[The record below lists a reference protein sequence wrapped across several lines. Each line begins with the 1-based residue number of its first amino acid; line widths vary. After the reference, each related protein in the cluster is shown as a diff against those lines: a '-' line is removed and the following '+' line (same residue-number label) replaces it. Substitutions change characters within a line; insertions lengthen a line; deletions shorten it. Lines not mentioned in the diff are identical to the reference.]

1 MTQEE
6 NSGIGEQ
13 ALNKVAEL
21 SLSAKL
27 NDAEV
32 IDVDIESDALGLV
45 QGEIDSVT
53 VRCEGL
59 VTPQDLRLEELQL
72 QADNIGINILSTAL
86 GKIELSHPIDAS
98 GRLVLTTADLNRA
111 LNSDY
116 LRQQVRNLKIPL
128 NNRRLI
134 IDLQK
139 VECSLPSK
147 DKLVIKAKVLAHLV
161 NKTQK
166 ANFRVVLS
174 IRDGGEYIAFEQGQY
189 LEGKDLP
196 IEQTAALL
204 TKINEILSLRYFRY
218 QGMLL
223 QMKRLEVDTDQVTA
237 WIKAHVE
244 QLPSA

>member
-1 MTQEE
+1 MTQEG

-53 VRCEGL
+53 VRGEGL

-72 QADNIGINILSTAL
+72 QADNIAIDILSTAL

-147 DKLVIKAKVLAHLV
+147 DKLVIQAKVIAHLV

-189 LEGKDLP
+189 LEGEDLP

-223 QMKRLEVDTDQVTA
+223 QMKRLEVDTDQVTV